1 MEDHNLFLFGQSK
14 MKNKNNFSAIIS
26 LAGYYRQDELQE
38 EVNRINIRIKQEEE
52 VSDERMAILQRER
65 KIYTKALRLKK
76 QFLELPFYTRY
87 FGIAPS
93 RAGKFRKLLQKQ
105 FGVVTGEDHVI
116 AEEALQKE
124 VVTLDL
130 VGPAVEEWQNKT
142 AYLFWDNRIPSERE
156 LQVKFCELLEK
167 LLGEEKIRQF
177 VNMENYEADIGLWE
191 FYDQETSFIEVK
203 KNENTLSDAL
213 LQAALYA
220 MTIYSESIPL
230 GESRRVFKVA
240 AVSLPKLKFRLGTII
255 LDINSDSMEIKKCE
269 FKVGEIHSWG
279 KDRADFH
286 IFLNHIKKA
295 LIRTNQDKKAGSRAW
310 ELP

>member
-156 LQVKFCELLEK
+156 LQVKFCELLEM
-167 LLGEEKIRQF
+167 LLGKRQIRQF
-177 VNMENYEADIGLWE
+177 VNLQNYEADIGLWD
-191 FYDQETSFIEVK
+191 FFDQEVSFIEVK
-203 KNENTLSDAL
+203 KNDIYLFEAL

-220 MTIYSESIPL
+220 MTMYSKNIPP
-230 GESRRVFKVA
+230 GETHRVFKVA
-240 AVSLPKLKFRLGTII
+240 AVSLPGLRFRLGTII
-255 LDINSDSMEIKKCE
+255 LNINSRSKEINNCE
-269 FKVGEIHSWG
+269 FKVGEVHSWG
-279 KDRADFH
+279 KDMVDFH

-295 LIRTNQDKKAGSRAW
+295 VIRTNEDEEPGSRSW